1 MMGAPMPINLQAFG
15 YLPAPFGADGMPM
28 PMVPIPPVGMMP
40 TQPVLLPMD
49 GAQLQQLNV
58 LPQQGID
65 LPLSVPIATSEES
78 KGLYLYT
85 YLYFVRNFFFTISV
99 FRSCGTHA

>member
-28 PMVPIPPVGMMP
+28 PMVPIPPAGMIP

-49 GAQLQQLNV
+49 SAQLQQLNV
-58 LPQQGID
+58 LPQQDID
-65 LPLSVPIATSEES
+65 VPLPVPIATAEES
-78 KGLYLYT
+78 KGFYP
-85 YLYFVRNFFFTISV
+85 
-99 FRSCGTHA
+99 